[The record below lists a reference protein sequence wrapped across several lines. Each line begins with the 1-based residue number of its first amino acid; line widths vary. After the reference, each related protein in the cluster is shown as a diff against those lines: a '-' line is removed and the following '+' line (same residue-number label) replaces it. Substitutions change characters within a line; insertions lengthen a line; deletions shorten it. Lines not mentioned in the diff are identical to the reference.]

1 MKVKDPVILVAML
14 VLSGIGVFI
23 GLNHG
28 APARDSLVF
37 VIFAMAML
45 YMTVR

>member
-1 MKVKDPVILVAML
+1 MKVKDPVILIAML
-14 VLSGIGVFI
+14 ALSGIGIFI
-23 GLNHG
+23 GLNQG

-45 YMTVR
+45 YMTFR